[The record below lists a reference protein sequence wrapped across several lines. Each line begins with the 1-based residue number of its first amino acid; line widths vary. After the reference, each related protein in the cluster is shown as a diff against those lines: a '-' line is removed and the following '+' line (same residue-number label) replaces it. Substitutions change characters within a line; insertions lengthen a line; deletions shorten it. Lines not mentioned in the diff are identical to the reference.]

1 MRQRFLALVLGLSLT
16 LGVVW
21 GMHGTLSHGS
31 IAAETRQPVNFGA
44 TAVQPSGFPASGAA
58 VGIRGTGRAA
68 DGIPPASRAA
78 DRVPALTNRR

>member
-21 GMHGTLSHGS
+21 GGHGTLSHGS

-44 TAVQPSGFPASGAA
+44 TAVQPSGFPPQAPQPSGF
-58 VGIRGTGRAA
+58 GERAA
-68 DGIPPASRAA
+68 QPTGFPPQA
-78 DRVPALTNRR
+78 VQPTGFQL